1 VVSERDPEEAEEST
15 ADLTM
20 ASDGSLTGSCTSKR
34 GTQQILSGSLGGNKF
49 TFTINIV
56 LEDGPADAVFTGI
69 LDGASIKG
77 NINVV
82 GIDIDFTGTKAPTRS
97 MADEGSTNEEG
108 AAR

>member
-1 VVSERDPEEAEEST
+1 
-15 ADLTM
+15 
-20 ASDGSLTGSCTSKR
+20 
-34 GTQQILSGSLGGNKF
+34 
-49 TFTINIV
+49 V

-97 MADEGSTNEEG
+97 MGYEGSTNEEG